1 MWGRHCG
8 GLGMRLTLHKARFQ
22 GARGPAALCLPGA
35 ACSPSCEAARGG
47 GCFPAPRGWSSSL
60 DSHGECRE
68 QLQTHKQI
76 LLQQAVGK
84 EPGCQAACVTA
95 CGWGLDASFKEHP
108 AEKLWGDGA
117 CCGGAGWVAVLPSGG
132 GFAGPHS
139 PP

>member
-8 GLGMRLTLHKARFQ
+8 GLGMRLTLGKARFQ
-22 GARGPAALCLPGA
+22 GAHGPAALCLPGA

-47 GCFPAPRGWSSSL
+47 GRFPAPRGWSSSL

-84 EPGCQAACVTA
+84 EPGS
-95 CGWGLDASFKEHP
+95 GLPGCLRDSLCMGVGCLLQRASSRE
-108 AEKLWGDGA
+108 ALG
-117 CCGGAGWVAVLPSGG
+117 
-132 GFAGPHS
+132 
-139 PP
+139 